1 MSKKLMHTIGEAVFS
16 ALYMAFTVYL
26 IIEAIQ

>member
-1 MSKKLMHTIGEAVFS
+1 MSKLMHTIGEAVFS
-16 ALYMAFTVYL
+16 ALYMALTVYL